1 MNNRVWYYSTE
12 TRQLINDKEY
22 HGENSVGMFSR
33 SSCSCQLRTMHG
45 MAAGTVSQV
54 VLSADYAAVRVDGQV
69 ILHPYDP
76 NFNVPAGRDDK
87 RFPAQTSKGGDKNVT
102 WVSMTNDF
110 LVYGTSRGFVHYFYI
125 KQVRLAPALSSRAN
139 VPSLLPC
146 LPVAARWLCV
156 LVPGLTRTV
165 SAVG

>member
-1 MNNRVWYYSTE
+1 M
-12 TRQLINDKEY
+12 
-22 HGENSVGMFSR
+22 G
-33 SSCSCQLRTMHG
+33 
-45 MAAGTVSQV
+45 AGTVSQV

-87 RFPAQTSKGGDKNVT
+87 RFPAQTSQGGDKNVT

-125 KQVRLAPALSSRAN
+125 KQVRLGTALSTTVIVHCILAS
-139 VPSLLPC
+139 PC
-146 LPVAARWLCV
+146 FYP
-156 LVPGLTRTV
+156 LV
-165 SAVG
+165 

>member
-1 MNNRVWYYSTE
+1 
-12 TRQLINDKEY
+12 
-22 HGENSVGMFSR
+22 
-33 SSCSCQLRTMHG
+33 

-87 RFPAQTSKGGDKNVT
+87 RFPPQSQGGDKNVT

-125 KQVRLAPALSSRAN
+125 KQVGLVTCKNRIIIPLQVLVQLCISLSSPEPACAC
-139 VPSLLPC
+139 S
-146 LPVAARWLCV
+146 
-156 LVPGLTRTV
+156 GQT
-165 SAVG
+165 

>member
-1 MNNRVWYYSTE
+1 MSFPWYVFWMHLQLPTE
-12 TRQLINDKEY
+12 N
-22 HGENSVGMFSR
+22 HFGM
-33 SSCSCQLRTMHG
+33 G
-45 MAAGTVSQV
+45 AGTSQV

-87 RFPAQTSKGGDKNVT
+87 RFLHRLHREGQNVT

-125 KQVRLAPALSSRAN
+125 KQVRLGTALSTVVHCILA
-139 VPSLLPC
+139 SLFLSS
-146 LPVAARWLCV
+146 V
-156 LVPGLTRTV
+156 
-165 SAVG
+165 